1 MAVAKAIPTSK
12 TPAGKLDKE
21 KPEDESSAKLMYSA
35 KLDLTSFKIT
45 FNSSI
50 SSSVAAEA
58 KAATA
63 ASKAILM

>member
-1 MAVAKAIPTSK
+1 MAEAKAKPMSK
-12 TPAGKLDKE
+12 TPDGRLLKE
-21 KPEDESSAKLMYSA
+21 NPDEESSAKLMYSC

-50 SSSVAAEA
+50 SSWVWAEA

-63 ASKAILM
+63 ASKAILV